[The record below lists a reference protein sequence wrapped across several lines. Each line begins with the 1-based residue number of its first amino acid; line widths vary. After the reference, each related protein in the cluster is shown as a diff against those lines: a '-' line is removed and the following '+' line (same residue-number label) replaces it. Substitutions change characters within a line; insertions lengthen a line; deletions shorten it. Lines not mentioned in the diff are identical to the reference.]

1 MDRIAVDGSE
11 GGSDGGDGGGGAS
24 GDVSTG
30 GSGAVVTQAAELHE
44 LVSGIW
50 LAGGVASALA
60 VLGLLVAAA
69 PPSAASGDEGCC
81 GCARDA
87 AAALYLTGG
96 VPVFAALGFVGGYGA
111 AFRADLRQ
119 LAAHYVVCTTSSSSF
134 APPSAGAS
142 TAEAAAA
149 AASAVDASVAL
160 LVTSEALLLVGMLC
174 AAKLVGWRHVA
185 RHLMATVNGGSLL
198 VGVGL
203 QALALTLRAASPTV
217 HHADDALLVLGAAVA
232 AVSLLGLAASRPSAC
247 GRCVLPLYTL
257 CLALVALGLA
267 AAVAY
272 GWLYVSPQQLDDEL
286 QAHWHLLEEELGG
299 AAPLSRG
306 QLLASLRHHRI
317 VLAIAG
323 ALLGIVL
330 LLLLLAAWLLHCL
343 VGDAADGGQYVRA
356 ASEMSSLL
364 YEEEDDE
371 NYGI

>member
-1 MDRIAVDGSE
+1 MDRIAVDGSDGGSE
-11 GGSDGGDGGGGAS
+11 GGEGGGGAS
-24 GDVSTG
+24 GDLSTG
-30 GSGAVVTQAAELHE
+30 GSGAVATQAAELHE

-69 PPSAASGDEGCC
+69 PPAAASGDDGC

-96 VPVFAALGFVGGYGA
+96 VPVFAALGFVSGYGA

-119 LAAHYVVCTTSSSSF
+119 LAAHYVVCTASSTHL
-134 APPSAGAS
+134 SAGAS

-149 AASAVDASVAL
+149 AAAAVDASVAL

-185 RHLMATVNGGSLL
+185 RHLMATVNGGTLL

-203 QALALTLRAASPTV
+203 QALALTLRAASATV
-217 HHADDALLVLGAAVA
+217 QHADDALLVLGAAVA

-247 GRCVLPLYTL
+247 GRCVLPLYML
-257 CLALVALGLA
+257 CLALVALGVA
-267 AAVAY
+267 AAAAY

-286 QAHWHLLEEELGG
+286 QAHWHLVEEELGG

-364 YEEEDDE
+364 YDEDDE
-371 NYGI
+371 PYGI